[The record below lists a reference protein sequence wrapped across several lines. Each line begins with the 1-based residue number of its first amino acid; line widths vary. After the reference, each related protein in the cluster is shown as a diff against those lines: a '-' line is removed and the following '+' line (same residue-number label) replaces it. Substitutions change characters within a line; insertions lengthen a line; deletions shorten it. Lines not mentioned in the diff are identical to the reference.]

1 MRVNRLAALFA
12 VLILAAA
19 AAQATVFIPFTD
31 RQLVDRSDAVV
42 IGTVL
47 DSTTRIDGNGLV
59 VTDYRLRVEDALKG
73 ELGGAITVSEFG
85 GRHGT
90 KITFIEDS
98 AVYTRGERALLFLRR
113 RADGAF
119 VTSSMARGKFTF
131 AQSIAG
137 ERVVV
142 RRQGEGMLELPRLEQ
157 KFEAFIRDTARGL
170 TADASYTAVAMPREE
185 QLIAKPDATASAY
198 TISAFGKGL
207 RWAGKENPAS
217 TPINFRVN
225 GTVSGSVSTS
235 QALGRGLGSWTGEPN
250 AQIKLN
256 NAGASTA
263 TAAAQDGENSIL
275 LDNSSAPPPSA
286 ICDGSQG
293 CMVGYADSNIIHTYK
308 SEDFISI
315 QEADV
320 LIRPGTF
327 TQQALNSLLS
337 HELGHA
343 IGLRHS
349 NQGTPASASAIM
361 NSTVNSFFDGNL
373 QDWDK
378 EAVATVYGDGIPCVP
393 PQVTGTSGGGTI
405 PFGSSTTLGVTVTG
419 TAPFTYQW
427 YEGAQNDTNK
437 PLGTSASQNSGS
449 VTATKNFWV
458 KVANECGNAGSATIT
473 VTPQSC
479 IKPAIGSA
487 PQSQTI
493 TSGQTVTLIVG
504 GITGS
509 QPLNFQWYEGPSG
522 TTTKPVGTPSP
533 IFNTPALTSTT
544 SYWFVVSNACGS
556 AQTDTIT
563 LTVPGS
569 CQGPTVTV
577 PTQYSVRNGERAVLM
592 ATGQFDSFQWYE
604 GLTGDTNKPLASSTD
619 GTSNFIH
626 LLYVDV
632 LGRAADPA
640 GIATFTDMLAHG
652 ATRTQVAAALLAST
666 EWRQKV
672 INDAYQT
679 LLGRNADAAGMAYWM
694 AAMNAGLNDENV
706 MAGIAGSPEYFTG
719 HSGGV
724 NAGFLE
730 ALYQDLLGRPVDP
743 DARTFWL
750 NQLDAN
756 SITRGRV
763 AASLLAG
770 SEYHTRQVNSFYQ
783 RFLRRAPT
791 AAEAANL
798 LPLFARSDEAVMAAI
813 LGSEEYGKTNALLI
827 TEPLTAT
834 KSFWIRASNSCKP
847 TDSPTITVNVT
858 CPLTINIQPQ
868 SATIAAGALPALSV
882 NASGLGPLSYQWF
895 RGQAPDPSQP
905 VNGATQPTL
914 TNESFIVPGPHLY
927 WVKVSNG
934 CTSVNSNSATITVT
948 CGPAQKPRLSVPP
961 SSPAAVG
968 YLVQWSDT
976 GANSSYELQEAKNR
990 DFSDAVLVPPNDPG
1004 KPAQPSRR
1012 IAAKN
1017 VTVDTRFYYRVRG
1030 IGACNSQPGP
1040 YSDIGSILV
1049 AAPPPLT
1056 FTNFSAG
1063 VPFDTTAPFNLRYGV
1078 VGNFASSGKQAF
1090 AGGTFTI
1097 TTDAPWLVVTPST
1110 GTLPDDGSPLP
1121 VTITIN
1127 PALLTI
1133 GSTTATMTVRIDSGS
1148 GKGAQA
1154 VSVKP
1159 VPITISKVT
1168 PVTPSPKSA
1177 DPNPD
1182 SLLVPAVAHADGAN
1196 NSRFVSDVRI
1206 TNVSSDTINY
1216 ILNFVATQTDGT
1228 QSAKQTSLSIAPG
1241 ETKALND
1248 VVHDWFGAGAAGEG
1262 GLGTLEIRPEA
1273 PSGKGLI
1280 AGSNSG
1286 GPSVHL
1292 ATVASSRTYNLTDNG
1307 TYGQY
1312 IPAIPIAAFIG
1323 RFLPSGAP
1331 AAISLQQLAQNSN
1344 YRTNFGFVEG
1354 SGKAVAM
1361 TLTLLDA
1368 SGAKLRTTGL
1378 NLQPFEHR
1386 QLRLDEL
1393 FAGITVSDARLEV
1406 KVASDDGKVTAYASL
1421 LDNKTSDPL
1430 LVLPVQPALTSETR
1444 YVVPGVAELNNG
1456 AANFHTDMRLYNS
1469 GTTSQKVTL
1478 AYSTTDR
1485 VPPAPVERTLAPGE
1499 VLSIDNTLLS
1509 LWNISGSGGAVI
1521 VTTDANSAL
1530 VVTARTF
1537 SRRDD
1542 GGTFGQ
1548 FIPAVSPSDSVA
1560 LGERPLEVLQL
1571 EQSAGFRSN
1580 LGLVEVTGQGVD
1592 LEITATSPDSKTS
1605 AKIPQHLDGNQFLQ
1619 LGSVFTRFGFSTVY
1633 NGRITVKVVGGN
1645 GKVSAYGSVVD
1656 NLTQDPT
1663 YVPAQQ

>member
-1 MRVNRLAALFA
+1 MHVKRLAALFA
-12 VLILAAA
+12 VLILTAA
-19 AAQATVFIPFTD
+19 AAQATVFVPFTD

-42 IGTVL
+42 VGTVL
-47 DSTTRIDGNGLV
+47 DSSTRIDANGLV
-59 VTDYRLRVEDALKG
+59 VTDYRLRVDEALKG
-73 ELGGAITVSEFG
+73 AVEGEITVSEYG
-85 GRHGT
+85 GVHEHR
-90 KITFIEDS
+90 ITFIEDA
-98 AVYTRGERALLFLRR
+98 AVYTQGERTLLFLRR
-113 RADGAF
+113 RADGAYA
-119 VTSSMARGKFTF
+119 TSSMTRGKFTF
-131 AQSIAG
+131 AESLAG

-142 RRQGEGMLELPRLEQ
+142 RDAAEMPRLAE

-170 TADASYTAVAMPREE
+170 TADASYTAVALPREE
-185 QLIAKPDATASAY
+185 KLIAKADASAAAY

-225 GTVSGSVSTS
+225 GTVSGGASGAQAVSK
-235 QALGRGLGSWTGEPN
+235 GLGAWTGEPN

-256 NAGASTA
+256 NAGT
-263 TAAAQDGENSIL
+263 TNNIVAAQDGENDIL

-293 CMVGYADSNIIHTYK
+293 CMVGYADSNITHTYK
-308 SEDFISI
+308 GEDFISI
-315 QEADV
+315 QEVDV

-327 TQQALNSLLS
+327 DQKALNSLLT
-337 HELGHA
+337 HELGHG

-349 NQGTPASASAIM
+349 NQGTPSSASAIM
-361 NSTVNSFFDGNL
+361 SSTVNSFFDGNL

-378 EAVATVYGDGIPCVP
+378 EAVATVYGDGIPCVGA
-393 PQVTGTSGGGTI
+393 QISGTSGGGTV
-405 PFGSSTTLGVTVTG
+405 PFGSSTTLGVTATG
-419 TAPFTYQW
+419 TSPLQYQW
-427 YEGAQNDTNK
+427 YEGAQNDTSK
-437 PLGTSASQNSGS
+437 PLGTQSSQNSGAI
-449 VTATKNFWV
+449 TATKTFWV
-458 KVANECGNAGSATIT
+458 KVKNDCGEAASQTIT
-473 VTPQSC
+473 VNPQQC
-479 IKPAIGSA
+479 IKPGIGSA
-487 PQSQTI
+487 PQSQNI
-493 TSGQTVTLIVG
+493 TSGQTVTLIVS

-509 QPLNFQWYEGPSG
+509 QPLTFQWYEGPSG
-522 TTTKPVGTPSP
+522 NTSKPVGQASSP
-533 IFNTPALTSTT
+533 IFNTPAITSTT
-544 SYWFVVSNACGS
+544 SYWFLVTNPCGS

-569 CQGPTVTV
+569 CNGPSISV
-577 PTQYSVRNGERAVLM
+577 PTAYSVRSGERAVLM
-592 ATGQFDSFQWYE
+592 ATGQFSSFQWYE
-604 GLTGDTNKPLASSTD
+604 GLTGDTSKPLAAIPD
-619 GTSNFIH
+619 GTSNFIN

-640 GIATFTDMLAHG
+640 GISFYTDMLAHG
-652 ATRTQVAAALLAST
+652 ASRAQVAAALLGSA
-666 EWRQKV
+666 EYRQKL
-672 INDAYQT
+672 IGDAFQT
-679 LLGRNADAAGMAYWM
+679 LLGRPVDPAGQAYWT
-694 AAMNAGLNDENV
+694 AAMSAGLTDEGLL
-706 MAGIAGSPEYFTG
+706 AGIAGSPEYFAG

-724 NAGFLE
+724 NAGFIE

-750 NQLDAN
+750 NQLNAG
-756 SITRGRV
+756 SITRQRV
-763 AASLLAG
+763 AASLLAS
-770 SEYHTRQVNSFYQ
+770 SEYRTRLVNGWYA
-783 RFLRRAPT
+783 RYLRRNPT
-791 AAEAANL
+791 PAEAAGAVT
-798 LPLFARSDEAVMAAI
+798 LFNRGSQAVQASI
-813 LGSEEYGKTNALLI
+813 LGSDEYGNVNALLI

-847 TDSPTITVNVT
+847 TDSPTITVTVQ
-858 CPLTINIQPQ
+858 CPLSIGAQPQ
-868 SATIAAGALPALSV
+868 NATIAAGALPNIGVA
-882 NASGLGPLSYQWF
+882 ATGLGPFSYQWF
-895 RGQAPDPSQP
+895 RGTAPDQSQP
-905 VNGATQPTL
+905 ISGATQPTL
-914 TNESFIVPGPHLY
+914 TNVTFITPGGPQLF

-934 CTSVNSNSATITVT
+934 CTSVNSNTAAVTVT
-948 CGPAQKPRLSVPP
+948 CGAPQKPRLSVPP
-961 SSPAAVG
+961 SSPASVG
-968 YLVQWSDT
+968 FVVNWSDS
-976 GANSSYELQEAKNR
+976 GANASYELQEAKNR
-990 DFSDAVLVPPNDPG
+990 DFSDAVLVAPNDPS

-1017 VTVDTRFYYRVRG
+1017 VTADTRFYYRVRG
-1030 IGACNSQPGP
+1030 IAACNGQPGP
-1040 YSDIGSILV
+1040 YSEVGSILV
-1049 AAPPPLT
+1049 AAPPPLI

-1063 VPFDTTAPFNLRYGV
+1063 VPFDTTTPFNLRYGV
-1078 VGNFASSGKQAF
+1078 VGNFAAGGKQAF

-1097 TTDAPWLVVTPST
+1097 TTDAPWLIVTPSS
-1110 GTLPDDGSPLP
+1110 GALPEDGSPLP

-1127 PALLTI
+1127 PATLPI

-1168 PVTPSPKSA
+1168 PVTPSPKTA

-1182 SLLVPAVAHADGAN
+1182 ALLVPAVAHADGAN

-1206 TNVSSDTINY
+1206 TNVSLDTINY

-1228 QSAKQTSLSIAPG
+1228 QSAKQTSLSVAPG

-1280 AGSNSG
+1280 AGGNSG

-1292 ATVASSRTYNLTDNG
+1292 ATVASSRTYNLTENG

-1312 IPAIPIAAFIG
+1312 IPAVPIAAFIG
-1323 RFLPSGAP
+1323 KFLGSGAP
-1331 AAISLQQLAQNSN
+1331 AAISLQQLAQNAS

-1354 SGKAVAM
+1354 SGKPVAM
-1361 TLTLLDA
+1361 TLTLFDA
-1368 SGAKLRTTGL
+1368 AGAKLRTTGL
-1378 NLQPFEHR
+1378 NLQAFEHR

-1393 FAGITVSDARLEV
+1393 FAGITVADARLEV
-1406 KVASDDGKVTAYASL
+1406 KVDSDEGKVTAYASL

-1430 LVLPVQPALTSETR
+1430 LVFPVQPALTSETR

-1478 AYSTTDR
+1478 RYTT
-1485 VPPAPVERTLAPGE
+1485 PPQPAPVERTLAPGE

-1509 LWNISGSGGAVI
+1509 LWNISNSGGAVL

-1548 FIPAVSPSDSVA
+1548 FIPAVSPSDAVG
-1560 LGERPLEVLQL
+1560 LGDQLEVLQL

-1580 LGLVEVTGQGVD
+1580 LGLVEVTGQPVD
-1592 LEITATSPDSKTS
+1592 LEIIATTPDSKTS
-1605 AKIPQHLDGNQFLQ
+1605 AKVPQHLDGNQFLQ
-1619 LGSVFTRFGFSTVY
+1619 LSSVFNRFGFTTVY
-1633 NGRITVKVVGGN
+1633 NGRITVKVVGGS

-1656 NLTQDPT
+1656 NQTQDPT
-1663 YVPAQQ
+1663 YVPAR